1 MVHKNKQ
8 IENIENQKYND
19 IVKVAK
25 SFDVFNS
32 GKKSRESLIERIK
45 QKQKQLDE
53 TTTTTTTTTTLITNN
68 EPMETDSTTKT
79 PKNDIEINNNE
90 FSTNSIIIYQ
100 IIKYLDVDDYHSCE
114 LVNKQW
120 KNVSNDNKLWEI
132 LFLKN
137 ILQINDFNNE
147 KSIYSKGCLKQSFD
161 NINNN
166 LKFKDLYK
174 QFFPHHYNRLSNF
187 NKLKNIG
194 IISNNGIYSD
204 LDQIQSNLS
213 NILEKENK
221 NKKNKDKID
230 IKDLLKQ
237 ISIDIFSIKSS
248 LLLNKINSDSYSKIK
263 KAYKPMSAHT
273 FLLSEYCNTKSK
285 NDELACHY
293 SRTFQIL
300 ICIPNQVKSV
310 LDENQMVTEY
320 SRFIKA
326 TFRISHLYDCEENF
340 QNNGGEHAGL
350 LKRESFHHFQ
360 TFDID
365 EPSFST
371 SKNQAEFKLYN
382 PEPKKND
389 TNVSAFDYWYCKYDR
404 DDHQRMGY
412 DKIIKSSYINGLHEF
427 TRNTFLFD
435 GETHFKL
442 WHFSNYESK
451 ERFFSNYYNYKEI
464 FSSIETIKEQYKKKI
479 THIKSRYNTNQN
491 NDSVDIILLLDNI
504 TWKTNLYFNYLH
516 GPSPTA
522 LKKEKDHFEL
532 FEKDNLKNFIEKSF
546 IRKYSCS
553 ITDSFYHPAKESTY
567 SFQFI
572 IPYKDQENETKN
584 LLISIYQCC
593 IEGHETDKNYFDFSV
608 KFKILDNQLNTLVK
622 DEKYSQ
628 LFRLNINGDN
638 KFENKYEKEL
648 ISEKELENIKF
659 TEFLSLLFKKKFP
672 SIKFNLS
679 NLLLMANM
687 DKFVDYVGE
696 KGEISPSVSDLNGWI
711 DPFIEKVLNGYIF

>member
-68 EPMETDSTTKT
+68 EPMETDSTTKI

-120 KNVSNDNKLWEI
+120 KNVSNNNKLWEI

-147 KSIYSKGCLKQSFD
+147 KSIYSKGCLKQSFN

-174 QFFPHHYNRLSNF
+174 QCFPHHYNRLSNF

-204 LDQIQSNLS
+204 IDQIQSNLS

-248 LLLNKINSDSYSKIK
+248 FLLEKIK
-263 KAYKPMSAHT
+263 SDQKALT
-273 FLLSEYCNTKSK
+273 FFLSEYCNTKSK
-285 NDELACHY
+285 NDELGFHH

-326 TFRISHLYDCEENF
+326 TFKLSHFYHCEDHFHNDESY
-340 QNNGGEHAGL
+340 QAGL
-350 LKRESFHHFQ
+350 LNKDSFHHFQ

-389 TNVSAFDYWYCKYDR
+389 TNVSAFDYWYSIYNK
-404 DDHQRMGY
+404 DDHLEMGY
-412 DKIIKSSYINGLHEF
+412 DKIIKRSYINGLHEF
-427 TRNTFLFD
+427 TRNTFLLD
-435 GETHFKL
+435 GDTNYDL
-442 WHFSNYESK
+442 WGFYQRARQSLRFSNC
-451 ERFFSNYYNYKEI
+451 YNYKEI
-464 FSSIETIKEQYKKKI
+464 FSSIETFKEQFKKRI
-479 THIKSRYNTNQN
+479 TQINRRPNKDIVYP
-491 NDSVDIILLLDNI
+491 VDIILLLDNI

-546 IRKYSCS
+546 IREYSCS
-553 ITDSFYHPAKESTY
+553 INVSYYHPAKESTY
-567 SFQFI
+567 SFEFI
-572 IPYKDQENETKN
+572 IPYKDQENETKKLFLTIHQN
-584 LLISIYQCC
+584 STKGY
-593 IEGHETDKNYFDFSV
+593 ETYFHRFYDFSV
-608 KFKILDNQLNTLVK
+608 QFRILDKNHLNTPRTG
-622 DEKYSQ
+622 ENYSQ
-628 LFRLNINGDN
+628 LFGLYINDDY
-638 KFENKYEKEL
+638 KSENKYEKEL